1 METIN
6 ATETMKTITETKGDL
21 VQIINGLFNVQ
32 NLAGKEFSLKVSKN
46 INIAESKLEE
56 IIQEETANVLI
67 KKAIEAKKNAD
78 RSFEEGYYDAAR
90 IYINSAINLLQ
101 KTIKTSGSQ
110 EAKKL
115 LLQFKIFKNDH
126 RL

>member
-1 METIN
+1 MIVN
-6 ATETMKTITETKGDL
+6 DM
-21 VQIINGLFNVQ
+21 
-32 NLAGKEFSLKVSKN
+32 VSKN